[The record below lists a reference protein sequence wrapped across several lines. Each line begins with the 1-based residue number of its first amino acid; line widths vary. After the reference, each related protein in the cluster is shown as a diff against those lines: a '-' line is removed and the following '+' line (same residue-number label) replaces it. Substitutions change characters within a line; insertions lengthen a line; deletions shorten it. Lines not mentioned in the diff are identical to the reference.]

1 MAHQQRAPNHEQPR
15 ATCPAVTRSGTPC
28 RGAPLGA
35 GWCFAHDPALAD
47 ARAAGR
53 AQGGRNRAT
62 AARAF
67 AGLPDPVAEILDGLR
82 DTFAATRAGEIAPA
96 RAQALAAVGRAI
108 LSAWDLAV
116 VEDRL
121 DDIEAHVAAL
131 DARRQLRSIP

>member
-1 MAHQQRAPNHEQPR
+1 MAHDQHAPNHDQPR
-15 ATCPAVTRSGTPC
+15 PSCPAVTRSAAAC
-28 RGAPLGA
+28 RGTVLGS
-35 GWCFAHDPALAD
+35 GWCFAHDPGLAE

-82 DTFAATRAGEIAPA
+82 ETFAATRAEEIAPA

-121 DDIEAHVAAL
+121 DEIESHVNAL
-131 DARRQLRSIP
+131 DARRHLRSIP